1 MCFLTFKKNATLLYG
16 KKNVVSMQSQGS
28 LLLNDIEF
36 NLLLNLG
43 HFSYSLSII
52 LWENSSYLNILKE
65 NKISH

>member
-1 MCFLTFKKNATLLYG
+1 
-16 KKNVVSMQSQGS
+16 MQSQGS